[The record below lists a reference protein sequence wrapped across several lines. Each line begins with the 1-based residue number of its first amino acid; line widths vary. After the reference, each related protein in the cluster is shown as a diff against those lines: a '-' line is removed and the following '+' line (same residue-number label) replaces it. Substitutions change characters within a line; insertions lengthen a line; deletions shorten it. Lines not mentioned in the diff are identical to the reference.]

1 MNLYLYLFYVKVIK
15 LGLPA
20 KPHCFVNTP
29 LKSDLDLTA
38 IVGDLTKLVPQ
49 FGSFIEKFNSFVN
62 DNSLNVV
69 TDSKGNLFVDVPGDV
84 SEDKYNEIST
94 KVGVLDR
101 LITTQKESIGDLF
114 AKGSLAESKFKANNP
129 NYNSEL
135 DELRKSFQTFKDLYK
150 H

>member
-1 MNLYLYLFYVKVIK
+1 MSLYPYLFYVKVIN
-15 LGLPA
+15 LDLPV
-20 KPHCFVNTP
+20 KPHSFISISV
-29 LKSDLDLTA
+29 KSDLDLTA
-38 IVGDLTKLVPQ
+38 IVSDLTKLVPQ
-49 FGSFIEKFNSFVN
+49 FGSFVEKFNFFVN

-69 TDSKGNLFVDVPGDV
+69 TDSSGNLFVDVPADM

-101 LITTQKESIGDLF
+101 LITTQKESIGELF
-114 AKGSLAESKFKANNP
+114 SKGSIAESKFKANNP

-135 DELRKSFQTFKDLYK
+135 DELRKSFQSFKDLYK